1 MGIKN
6 HLNRKVNSIFA
17 KNLLQ
22 FIEGEWDFSS
32 FGDSYIK
39 MESVSNISTTT
50 VSIVQYQ

>member
-6 HLNRKVNSIFA
+6 HVNRKGNSISA

-22 FIEGEWDFSS
+22 FIEGDWDFSS

-39 MESVSNISTTT
+39 IENVFNTSTTA
-50 VSIVQYQ
+50 VWIVQYQ